1 MDDTQ
6 PAVAE
11 GKQAQ
16 NPELRGLERGRSH
29 QNMLKYS
36 GTAAIACVR
45 VQEYAHASARGID
58 IEDVNPEYL
67 GQMSQREYCSWLGRE
82 VQMLTVMSLKSCPIQ
97 FSTRI
102 GLGGCGLLSN
112 HCKHLLFF
120 TQTASLTAPSTH
132 HISKIPSYY

>member
-45 VQEYAHASARGID
+45 VQEYAHASARGIN

-67 GQMSQREYCSWLGRE
+67 GQMSQRILFLARAGSSNVDRNEP
-82 VQMLTVMSLKSCPIQ
+82 QVMPHRVLDKDR
-97 FSTRI
+97 F
-102 GLGGCGLLSN
+102 GLMWTS
-112 HCKHLLFF
+112 
-120 TQTASLTAPSTH
+120 
-132 HISKIPSYY
+132 